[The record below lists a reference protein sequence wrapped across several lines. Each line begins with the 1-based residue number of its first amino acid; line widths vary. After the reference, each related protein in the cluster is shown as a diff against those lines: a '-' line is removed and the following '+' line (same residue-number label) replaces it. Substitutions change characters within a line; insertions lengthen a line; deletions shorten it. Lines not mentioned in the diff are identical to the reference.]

1 MKRSTELET
10 LSKIQINQNQNLLK
24 TILKIQKR

>member
-1 MKRSTELET
+1 MKRSTELEI